1 MLTGGKLGKKALD
14 TLRVA
19 IASGYEISDFTCVT
33 ITGFTRYKL
42 DAGQIREAE
51 KMFSNPPRKR
61 RRLLGDSVGASAG
74 GSGSGGAAGGAEPGT
89 AGGDDTRSVN
99 ATAAAK
105 VRASAGGYVEP
116 VNPGPPILGSPKLDP
131 EVQGAAAV
139 EPEAHHQGGNAT
151 SGNATKK
158 AVVPEVKENE
168 PVYGLELR
176 FLIRVEKIKVFAMA
190 FRQSLV
196 LNVSTI
202 NMWRDLVA
210 TELSESEV
218 GPDVRVVDTKFFDP
232 AGKPLSGADIV
243 RLLLK
248 AQVSMAAGM
257 LTIGNR
263 TVAWGNGTGFNVSAF
278 KDFVRSFNARTKL
291 RKTKR
296 LLNDELAGSLVP
308 GTLGPK
314 QILVSDLGKCVDYDP
329 HGASMGAM
337 WVHPNV
343 IPMGEDSHDDRVGT
357 RNDVRANA
365 AAAEED
371 KSKADQTPDMLV
383 SGAAAGASTANDD
396 PNATMAQAIVDMAD
410 GKISPVQ
417 LNATRSVADL
427 TANMT
432 KKMNVAPPLK
442 PDTAAAV

>member
-1 MLTGGKLGKKALD
+1 MLTGGKLGKKAKD
-14 TLRVA
+14 ALRVA
-19 IASGYEISDFTCVT
+19 IASGYQISESTCVT

-42 DAGQIREAE
+42 DAGQIREVE
-51 KMFSNPPRKR
+51 KLFSNPPRKR

-74 GSGSGGAAGGAEPGT
+74 GSGSGGAAGAEPGT
-89 AGGDDTRSVN
+89 AGGEDTRSVA

-105 VRASAGGYVEP
+105 TRASAGGYVEP
-116 VNPGPPILGSPKLDP
+116 VNPGPPILGSPTLDP

-151 SGNATKK
+151 KK
-158 AVVPEVKENE
+158 ATVPEVKENT
-168 PVYGLELR
+168 PVYGLEVR
-176 FLIRVEKIKVFAMA
+176 FLVRVEKIKVFAMA

-202 NMWRDLVA
+202 NMWRDLVS

-218 GPDVRVVDTKFFDP
+218 GPDVRVLDTKFFDP

-248 AQVSMAAGM
+248 AKVSMAAGM

-278 KDFVRSFNARTKL
+278 KDFVRSFDARTKL

-314 QILVSDLGKCVDYDP
+314 QILVSDQGKCVDYDP
-329 HGASMGAM
+329 QGASMGAM
-337 WVHPNV
+337 WVHPHV
-343 IPMGEDSHDDRVGT
+343 IPMGEDSHDDRVAT

-365 AAAEED
+365 AASEED
-371 KSKADQTPDMLV
+371 KSKIDQTPDMLV
-383 SGAAAGASTANDD
+383 RGAAAGAITATDE

-417 LNATRSVADL
+417 LKATQSVADL

-442 PDTAAAV
+442 PHTAAAL